1 MLVLLVFLVLQLL
14 LVLQVL
20 LVLLVF
26 LVFLKES
33 SEVKGGNYSRLRP
46 AVNLHLL
53 RKNSFIASP
62 ASPVANYKLNQSDE
76 LIVTIVFHDGFDQL
90 GDACS
95 NVCRL

>member
-14 LVLQVL
+14 LVLQVLLVL

-76 LIVTIVFHDGFDQL
+76 LIVTNKHNSV
-90 GDACS
+90 S
-95 NVCRL
+95 